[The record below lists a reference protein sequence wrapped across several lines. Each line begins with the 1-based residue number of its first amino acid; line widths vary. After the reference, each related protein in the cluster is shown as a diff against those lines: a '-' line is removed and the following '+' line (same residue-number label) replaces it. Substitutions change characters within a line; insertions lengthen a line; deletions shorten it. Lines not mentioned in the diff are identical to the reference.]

1 MIAGWAAVLTA
12 LIYVCALF
20 AIAHYGETQ
29 GRRIIAG
36 RARPIIY
43 ALALG
48 VYCTSWTFFGSVGL
62 ASYHGFDFLPIYLG
76 PVLVFALGYPLVVRI
91 VRLAKAQ
98 NITSVADFIAARY
111 GKSEQ
116 VAALVAI
123 IAVIGAVPYIAL
135 QLKAISSSLATV
147 LDSLDAGRAVVHSSS
162 GGNVSIGVAVVL
174 AGFAMAFGTRQITAT
189 EHNDGLMTA
198 ISAESVVKLVAFV
211 CVGFYVTWWVFD
223 GVGDLTL
230 QAASSESVRKMLA
243 APMDGATWITNALLS
258 ACAILLL
265 PRQFHVAVVENR
277 DERDVRTAAWLFPL
291 YLVAINI
298 FVIPLAVAGLLIFP
312 EGVLDR
318 DMTVLALPLSDQASV
333 IALIALLGG
342 LSAATAMV
350 IVECV
355 ALSIMV
361 SNDLVMPLLLRG
373 QARGDMAG
381 LRDAGAMV
389 LIIRRLAIVAML
401 AVGYVY
407 FRLSSEAAL
416 SAIGLLS
423 FAAIAQVAPAF
434 LGGLFWSRATARGAM
449 AGLIFGT
456 LVWAYT
462 LLLPSLAPASSL
474 IAALVAYGP
483 MGVSW
488 LRPTAILDLGLP
500 PLVHGVLLSL
510 SVNILAFVGFSLMR
524 RPTAIER
531 LQADVFVGPSGP
543 PMSEAFRLWRT
554 SATAGELEATVAR
567 YLGAEHTRQVFA
579 RFYESRG
586 GALSPSVEADVHLLR
601 FAEHQLA
608 SAIGAASS
616 RLVLSLLLRG
626 RAVSRQAALKLIDDA
641 SAALQYNRD
650 LLQHAL
656 DFARQGITVFDR
668 DMRLICWNREF
679 RELFE
684 FPVDQLIAG
693 MGLEEIL
700 RFNAQR
706 GIYGPGQT
714 EDLVAIRI
722 RSLVN
727 DSEPVRLRL
736 SPSDNVL
743 EIRTAQMP
751 DGGLVTTYTD
761 VTETVEAEE
770 ALAATNETLEQRV
783 RERTEELVR
792 LNAELARAKSEAD
805 DANLSKTRFLAA
817 ASHDILQPL
826 NAARLYATTLVERID
841 RESGA
846 TQSELVR
853 NMDASHEAVEEI
865 LTALLDISRLDA
877 GAMKAELSVFRIDDI
892 LGQLK
897 IELAPMAREKGLRI
911 DFAPCSLSVRS
922 DRRLL
927 RRLLQNL
934 ISNAIK
940 YTVRGRV
947 VVGVRRRGAMIE
959 AQVFDTGLGIPES
972 QQKAI
977 FREFERLA
985 PAAKTARGLGLGL
998 SIVERISRVLDHEIR
1013 VRSKPGHGSL
1023 FSVLVPLSA
1032 ANVAAAQGVAEA
1044 PSAQATPLSGLHVL
1058 AIDNEPRILAG
1069 MNHLLM
1075 GWGCT
1080 VSVAA
1085 DLAEAKAALEA
1096 RNLAPDVIIADYHLD
1111 DSDGVSTIGALRE
1124 AYGVDLPAILA
1135 TADRSPEV
1143 RDLAASHNIRVL
1155 NKPLRPAALRALL
1168 SQWRVTRGAAE

>member
-1 MIAGWAAVLTA
+1 MG
-12 LIYVCALF
+12 
-20 AIAHYGETQ
+20 
-29 GRRIIAG
+29 
-36 RARPIIY
+36 
-43 ALALG
+43 
-48 VYCTSWTFFGSVGL
+48 
-62 ASYHGFDFLPIYLG
+62 
-76 PVLVFALGYPLVVRI
+76 
-91 VRLAKAQ
+91 
-98 NITSVADFIAARY
+98 
-111 GKSEQ
+111 
-116 VAALVAI
+116 VAI
-123 IAVIGAVPYIAL
+123 
-135 QLKAISSSLATV
+135 
-147 LDSLDAGRAVVHSSS
+147 
-162 GGNVSIGVAVVL
+162 VL
-174 AGFAMAFGTRQITAT
+174 AGFAMAFGTRQINAT
-189 EHNDGLMTA
+189 EHNDGLMMA
-198 ISAESVVKLVAFV
+198 ISTESVVKLIAFI
-211 CVGFYVTWWVFD
+211 CVGGYVTWWMFD
-223 GVGDLTL
+223 GLGDLTM
-230 QAASSESVRKMLA
+230 QAANSESVRKMLA
-243 APMDGATWITNALLS
+243 APLDWTTWITNTLLS

-277 DERDVRTAAWLFPL
+277 DERDIRTAAWLFPL

-312 EGVLDR
+312 DGALDR
-318 DMTVLALPLSDQASV
+318 DMTVLALPLSDDASLV
-333 IALIALLGG
+333 ALFALLGG

-361 SNDLVMPLLLRG
+361 SNDLFMPLLLRA
-373 QARGDMAG
+373 QARGTIAG
-381 LRDAGAMV
+381 LRDTGGVV
-389 LIIRRLAIVAML
+389 LVIRRLAIVVML
-401 AVGYVY
+401 GLGYLY
-407 FRLSSEAAL
+407 FRFSSEATLA
-416 SAIGLLS
+416 SIGLLS
-423 FAAIAQVAPAF
+423 FAAIAQIAPAF
-434 LGGLFWSRATARGAM
+434 LGGLFWARATARGAI
-449 AGLIFGT
+449 AGLFFGT
-456 LVWAYT
+456 LIWAYT
-462 LLLPSLAPASSL
+462 LLLPSLASASSL
-474 IAALVAYGP
+474 IATLVEQGP
-483 MGVSW
+483 FGLNW
-488 LRPTAILDLGLP
+488 LRPTAILDFGLP

-510 SVNILAFVGFSLMR
+510 SINILAFVCFSFTR
-524 RPTAIER
+524 QASAIER
-531 LQADVFVGPSGP
+531 LQSDVFVGPSGP
-543 PMSEAFRLWRT
+543 PISETFRLWRT
-554 SATAGELEATVAR
+554 AATAGELEATVAR
-567 YLGAEHTRQVFA
+567 YLGAEQARQAFA
-579 RFYESRG
+579 RFFETRG
-586 GALSPSVEADVHLLR
+586 GPVSPTAEADVHLLR

-616 RLVLSLLLRG
+616 RLVLSLLLR
-626 RAVSRQAALKLIDDA
+626 RRTVSRQAALKLIDDA

-656 DFARQGITVFDR
+656 DFARQGITVFDK

-684 FPVDQLIAG
+684 FPGEGLIAG

-706 GIYGPGQT
+706 GVYGPGQV
-714 EDLVAIRI
+714 EDQVALRI

-743 EIRTAQMP
+743 EIRSARMP

-761 VTETVEAEE
+761 VTETVAAEE

-792 LNAELARAKSEAD
+792 LNAELAHAKSEAD

-841 RESGA
+841 KDPVGKE
-846 TQSELVR
+846 TELVR
-853 NMDASHEAVEEI
+853 NMDASLEAVEEI
-865 LTALLDISRLDA
+865 LTALLEISRLDA
-877 GAMKAELSVFRIDDI
+877 GAMKPELSVFRIDDI

-897 IELAPMAREKGLRI
+897 IELAPLARAQGLRV
-911 DFAPCSLSVRS
+911 DFIPSSLSVRS

-940 YTVRGRV
+940 YTVKGRV
-947 VVGVRRRGAMIE
+947 LVGVRRRGADIE
-959 AQVFDTGLGIPES
+959 VQVLDTGLGIPES

-985 PAAKTARGLGLGL
+985 AAAKTARGLGLGL
-998 SIVERISRVLDHEIR
+998 SIVERISRVLDHRIR

-1032 ANVAAAQGVAEA
+1032 ANATAAESVAETPPA
-1044 PSAQATPLSGLHVL
+1044 PPTPLSGLHVL

-1075 GWGCT
+1075 GWGCVMT
-1080 VSVAA
+1080 VGA
-1085 DLAEAKAALEA
+1085 DLAQAMAALET
-1096 RNLAPDVIIADYHLD
+1096 REITPHVIIADYHLD
-1111 DSDGVSTIGALRE
+1111 DSDGISAIAALRE
-1124 AYGVDLPAILA
+1124 AYGADLPAILA

-1168 SQWRVTRGAAE
+1168 SQWRAMRDAAE

>member
-36 RARPIIY
+36 RARPLIY

-62 ASYHGFDFLPIYLG
+62 ASYRGFDFLPIYLG
-76 PVLVFALGYPLVVRI
+76 PILVFALGYPLLLRM

-98 NITSVADFIAARY
+98 NITSVADFVAARY

-147 LDSLDAGRAVVHSSS
+147 LDSLDAGRAIVMSSS
-162 GGNVSIGVAVVL
+162 GSNVAIGVAIVL

-198 ISAESVVKLVAFV
+198 ISAESIVKLVAFV
-211 CVGFYVTWWVFD
+211 CVGIYVTWRVFD
-223 GVGDLTL
+223 GVGDLTF
-230 QAASSESVRKMLA
+230 QAASSESVRKMMA
-243 APMDGATWITNALLS
+243 APLDGATLITNTLLS

-312 EGVLDR
+312 EGALDR
-318 DMTVLALPLSDQASV
+318 DMTVLALPLSDHASV

-373 QARGDMAG
+373 QARGNLASRLDT
-381 LRDAGAMV
+381 GAVV
-389 LIIRRLAIVAML
+389 LFIRRLAIVVML
-401 AVGYVY
+401 GLGYLY
-407 FRLSSEAAL
+407 FRSSSEAAL
-416 SAIGLLS
+416 ASIGLLS
-423 FAAIAQVAPAF
+423 FAAIAQIAPAF

-462 LLLPSLAPASSL
+462 LLLPSLAPASSV
-474 IAALVAYGP
+474 IAALVEHGP
-483 MGVSW
+483 MGLTW

-510 SVNILAFVGFSLMR
+510 SINVMAFVAFSFMR
-524 RPTAIER
+524 RATAIER

-543 PMSEAFRLWRT
+543 PISETFRLWRT

-567 YLGAEHTRQVFA
+567 YLGAAQARQAFERFFA
-579 RFYESRG
+579 SRG
-586 GALSPSVEADVHLLR
+586 EPVDPSAEADIHLLR

-616 RLVLSLLLRG
+616 RLVLSLLLR
-626 RAVSRQAALKLIDDA
+626 RRTVSRQAALKLIDDA

-656 DFARQGITVFDR
+656 DFARQGITVFDK

-684 FPVDQLIAG
+684 FPVDRLNAG

-706 GIYGPGQT
+706 GIYGPGT
-714 EDLVAIRI
+714 AEDHVATRI
-722 RSLVN
+722 RSLIN

-736 SPSDNVL
+736 SPSDNVI
-743 EIRTAQMP
+743 EIRTARMP

-841 RESGA
+841 GDPVGKE
-846 TQSELVR
+846 TELVR
-853 NMDASHEAVEEI
+853 NMDASLEAVEEI
-865 LTALLDISRLDA
+865 LTALLEISRLDA
-877 GAMKAELSVFRIDDI
+877 GAMKPELSVFRIDDI

-897 IELAPMAREKGLRI
+897 IELAPLAREQGLRI
-911 DFAPCSLSVRS
+911 DFVPSSLSIRS

-940 YTVRGRV
+940 YTVEGRV
-947 VVGVRRRGAMIE
+947 LVGVRRRGE
-959 AQVFDTGLGIPES
+959 SLEVQVLDTGLGIPGS

-998 SIVERISRVLDHEIR
+998 SIVERISRVLDHQIL
-1013 VRSKPGHGSL
+1013 VRSKPGVGSL
-1023 FSVLVPLSA
+1023 FSVLVPISIADVTAAQSIAEELSA
-1032 ANVAAAQGVAEA
+1032 
-1044 PSAQATPLSGLHVL
+1044 PPTPLSGLNVL

-1075 GWGCT
+1075 GWGCVVT
-1080 VSVAA
+1080 VGA
-1085 DLAEAKAALEA
+1085 DLAEARAALTA
-1096 RNLAPDVIIADYHLD
+1096 RGITPDVIIADYHLD
-1111 DSDGVSTIGALRE
+1111 DSDGVSAIAALRE
-1124 AYGVDLPAILA
+1124 AYGADLPAILA

-1143 RDLAASHNIRVL
+1143 RDLAASQNIRVL

>member
-12 LIYVCALF
+12 LIYACALF
-20 AIAHYGETQ
+20 AIAHFGETT

-36 RARPIIY
+36 RARPLIY

-62 ASYHGFDFLPIYLG
+62 ASHYGLDFLPIYLG
-76 PVLVFALGYPLVVRI
+76 PILVFALGFPLLLRM

-147 LDSLDAGRAVVHSSS
+147 LDSLEAGRALVHQSSAA
-162 GGNVSIGVAVVL
+162 NVSMGVAIVL
-174 AGFAMAFGTRQITAT
+174 AGFAMAFGTRKIDAT
-189 EHNDGLMTA
+189 EHNDGLMMA
-198 ISAESVVKLVAFV
+198 ISAESVVKLIAFV
-211 CVGFYVTWWVFD
+211 CVGGYATWWIFD
-223 GVGDLTL
+223 GVNDLTR
-230 QAASSESVRKMLA
+230 QAVNSESVHKMLSV
-243 APMDGATWITNALLS
+243 PLDGPTWITNTLLS

-277 DERDVRTAAWLFPL
+277 DEADVRTAAWLFPL

-318 DMTVLALPLSDQASV
+318 DMTVLALPLSDHASL
-333 IALIALLGG
+333 IALLALLGG

-361 SNDLVMPLLLRG
+361 SNDLAMPLLLRA
-373 QARGDMAG
+373 QARGVIASLSNTG
-381 LRDAGAMV
+381 VAV
-389 LIIRRLAIVAML
+389 LAIRRIAIVVML
-401 AVGYVY
+401 GLGYLY
-407 FRLSSEAAL
+407 FRSSSEAAL
-416 SAIGLLS
+416 AAIGLLS
-423 FAAIAQVAPAF
+423 FAAIAQIAPAF

-456 LVWAYT
+456 LIWAYT
-462 LLLPSLAPASSL
+462 LLLPSLAPASNI
-474 IAALVAYGP
+474 IAALVEHGP
-483 MGVSW
+483 FGLRW
-488 LRPTAILDLGLP
+488 LRPTAILDFGLP

-510 SVNILAFVGFSLMR
+510 SVNILAFVGFSYTR
-524 RPTAIER
+524 HASAIER
-531 LQADVFVGPSGP
+531 LQAAVFVGPSGP
-543 PMSEAFRLWRT
+543 PISETFRLWRT
-554 SATAGELEATVAR
+554 AATAGELEATVAR
-567 YLGAEHTRQVFA
+567 YLGAEQAQQAFA
-579 RFYESRG
+579 RFFETRG
-586 GALSPSVEADVHLLR
+586 GSVPPSTEADVHLLR

-616 RLVLSLLLRG
+616 RLVLSLLLR
-626 RAVSRQAALKLIDDA
+626 RRNVSRQAALKLIDDA

-656 DFARQGITVFDR
+656 DFARQGITVFDK

-684 FPVDQLIAG
+684 FPGEGLIAG

-706 GIYGPGQT
+706 GVYGPGQV
-714 EDLVAIRI
+714 EDQVALRI
-722 RSLVN
+722 RSLIN

-736 SPSDNVL
+736 FPSDNVL
-743 EIRTAQMP
+743 EIRSARMP

-761 VTETVEAEE
+761 VTETVAAEE

-841 RESGA
+841 KDPVARE
-846 TQSELVR
+846 TELVR
-853 NMDASHEAVEEI
+853 NMDASLEAVEEI

-877 GAMKAELSVFRIDDI
+877 GAMKAEPSVFRIDDI

-911 DFAPCSLSVRS
+911 DFVPCSLRVRS

-927 RRLLQNL
+927 RRLIQNL

-940 YTVRGRV
+940 YTVKGRV
-947 VVGVRRRGAMIE
+947 LVGVRRRGDIIE
-959 AQVFDTGLGIPES
+959 VQVLDTGLGIPES

-998 SIVERISRVLDHEIR
+998 SIVERLSRVLDHEIR
-1013 VRSKPGHGSL
+1013 VRSKPGDGSV
-1023 FSVLVPLSA
+1023 FSVLVPVS
-1032 ANVAAAQGVAEA
+1032 VAPVDASQSIVEA
-1044 PSAQATPLSGLHVL
+1044 PPAQPTPLSGLQVL

-1075 GWGCT
+1075 GWGC
-1080 VSVAA
+1080 VVAVAA

-1096 RNLAPDVIIADYHLD
+1096 RGMTPDVIIADYHLD
-1111 DSDGVSTIGALRE
+1111 DSDGVATIAALRD
-1124 AYGVDLPAILA
+1124 AYGAELPAILA

-1168 SQWRVTRGAAE
+1168 SQWRAMRDAAE